1 MKKNSAFT
9 YMMLIYDSFQA
20 LFGSFSISQFMVE
33 NRFVVLYDWEK
44 LFFKAFWPSATS
56 LFLVVNRLSGI
67 KR

>member
-9 YMMLIYDSFQA
+9 NMMLIYDSFQA

-44 LFFKAFWPSATS
+44 LFFKAF
-56 LFLVVNRLSGI
+56 
-67 KR
+67 